1 MEAVPSSKKFEVIK
15 ELLQKKYSLILL
27 CKLAGVSRSGF
38 YKWMN
43 RQTFVSPKQREDEAM
58 KLKIVECYEKLKGI
72 YGYRRVKIWLKR
84 SYAIHMNH
92 KRVQR
97 LMGELG
103 IQAVIRRK
111 RPYYGKKEAY
121 VISENHLNREFNAD
135 LPNQKWVTDITYLIF
150 KGQRLYLSAIKDLFN
165 NEIVAY
171 QISPKNDLKLVL
183 DTVKKARRRRETQDV
198 LLHSDQG
205 FQYTSRQYS
214 NLLKR
219 YEIKASMSR
228 KGNCW
233 DNACMEN
240 FFSHF
245 KTECFYL
252 HSFHSSKQV
261 RHAVQQY
268 IHFYNH
274 ARFQAKLNNLSPYE
288 YRTQAA

>member
-198 LLHSDQG
+198 LLESV
-205 FQYTSRQYS
+205 
-214 NLLKR
+214 K
-219 YEIKASMSR
+219 
-228 KGNCW
+228 
-233 DNACMEN
+233 
-240 FFSHF
+240 
-245 KTECFYL
+245 
-252 HSFHSSKQV
+252 
-261 RHAVQQY
+261 Y
-268 IHFYNH
+268 IV
-274 ARFQAKLNNLSPYE
+274 
-288 YRTQAA
+288 